1 MNGSGY
7 DWVAFVSGFG
17 VALLLALLLRWR
29 RGCRQNLTVPTQAA
43 VKAQLAAGIPAD
55 IRAKALRLKAGGEFI
70 EAVKL
75 VRERTGCDLKAAKDA
90 VDGLR

>member
-1 MNGSGY
+1 LVNGSGY
-7 DWVAFVSGFG
+7 DWVAFVIGFG
-17 VALLLALLLRWR
+17 VALLLRWR
-29 RGCRQNLTVPTQAA
+29 RGRRRNLTAPIQAA

-75 VRERTGCDLKAAKDA
+75 VRERTGCDLKEAKDA